1 MTRSAG
7 ATERQWV
14 PLYRAGAVSAGVAVL
29 LYVVAFVV
37 VAVSEQPPESVG
49 AALFEYVDAHRTVYI
64 LRQVLWLVPNMF
76 LMVVFL
82 ALAVALRHQGPSL
95 AAVAGMIGVSS
106 WAVAFAWPTTGD
118 GSLAMVVLS
127 DRYADA
133 TTAAERA
140 TSVAGA
146 EVLSA
151 LNDVPAVIGVL
162 QTLGVLLIGLLMLR
176 GRFATGL
183 AWLGMATGAIGI
195 ASEIL
200 RPILGWA
207 YAVYGL
213 LLFVW
218 LAWVAVA
225 LWRLARNDR
234 LRHGVALDRSSA
246 L

>member
-7 ATERQWV
+7 ATERPWV

-29 LYVVAFVV
+29 LYVTAFVV
-37 VAVSEQPPESVG
+37 IAVSEQPLDSVG
-49 AALFEYVDAHRTVYI
+49 GGALLEYVDAHRTVYVI
-64 LRQVLWLVPNMF
+64 RQVLWTVPNLF
-76 LMVVFL
+76 LMVVLL

-95 AAVAGMIGVSS
+95 AAAAGMIGVSS

-133 TTAAERA
+133 TSASERA
-140 TSVAGA
+140 TAVAGA

-151 LNDVPAVIGVL
+151 LNDVPAAIGVL
-162 QTLGVLLIGLLMLR
+162 QTIGVLLIGLLMLR
-176 GRFATGL
+176 GRFARGL
-183 AWLGMATGAIGI
+183 AWLGVATGTIGI
-195 ASEIL
+195 VSEIL

-225 LWRLARNDR
+225 LWRLARNDP
-234 LRHGVALDRSSA
+234 LATE
-246 L
+246 